1 MSVIPG
7 PLPATVT
14 EPLSFPRPGNQLSHS
29 PFPLPSDPPALGSPA
44 RMPSPRPREGALLL
58 PSPSVTP
65 LEWSLPSR
73 FEQSRPRTV
82 PTCRRTPA
90 PRSRPPSAPSR
101 RAPGHPVPPAPSSRG
116 SARSAPPRPIS
127 SRHTPA
133 RAQRH
138 MPRDEPLPARRFALS
153 FRVAQKSVPNHCLTD
168 MPGWPI
174 GFKESGRAR
183 SGVASGFY
191 ATGLVL
197 WLWAYWALPWQQLQ
211 LGALAAVTSVTD
223 KLNQLLKL

>member
-1 MSVIPG
+1 MRRHAPASLLLAERAVAPRQSP
-7 PLPATVT
+7 PLLRCRWP
-14 EPLSFPRPGNQLSHS
+14 N
-29 PFPLPSDPPALGSPA
+29 FPLLA
-44 RMPSPRPREGALLL
+44 
-58 PSPSVTP
+58 
-65 LEWSLPSR
+65 
-73 FEQSRPRTV
+73 
-82 PTCRRTPA
+82 PA
-90 PRSRPPSAPSR
+90 PRCSHWPAPLPIPSPE
-101 RAPGHPVPPAPSSRG
+101 PAPSLPPIHPPPAAATCPG
-116 SARSAPPRPIS
+116 NGTGAGPSAALSPPFRAAAAPRSAPPRPIS